1 MTCAM
6 AALPHPSQGKA
17 IEEVVGLLLWPR
29 KTVVVEDRHVI
40 YPRLLLGTGE
50 QTSRPNLGR
59 TGGLKE
65 EKSGVEV
72 V

>member
-1 MTCAM
+1 
-6 AALPHPSQGKA
+6 
-17 IEEVVGLLLWPR
+17 
-29 KTVVVEDRHVI
+29 VI